1 MRVHSGEKPFVCSQC
16 NYSCNQADRLRIYMR
31 IHSREKI
38 VMSKLLINCLLQMP
52 YRFFLLHISNICDN
66 IKDMWVGGRR
76 PFGRQEQ
83 PGKEEEVSEFM
94 VVSHP
99 RWRKFQLNWY
109 TPMSATSLVFFS
121 RFFSPSTAPSTNNTH
136 EQKLGK
142 WDISGRDLK
151 KFANCQITM
160 CLRIQKVDKNGRLW
174 LLSALFVATA
184 THCAWWPE

>member
-52 YRFFLLHISNICDN
+52 YRFFFHISNICDN

-76 PFGRQEQ
+76 HFGRREQ
-83 PGKEEEVSEFM
+83 PGKEDQGGQWIHGCITSSLKKIPTELIHPNVSDLPGLLLQ
-94 VVSHP
+94 V
-99 RWRKFQLNWY
+99 
-109 TPMSATSLVFFS
+109 
-121 RFFSPSTAPSTNNTH
+121 FSPSTAPSTNNTH

-151 KFANCQITM
+151 KSANCLITI
-160 CLRIQKVDKNGRLW
+160 CLKIQKVDNNGRLW